1 MSEILVEDDPRLQR
15 PSAPVVWPDPELVRE
30 LGALHRALAGFRRR
44 RGFGRAIA
52 APQIGIAKR
61 VIAMDLGARALSLI
75 NPEVFWRSD
84 ETIELWDDCMS
95 VPDRVVRVRR
105 HRSISIRY
113 LDEQGRPREW
123 RRLPPDMSEL
133 LQHEIDHLDGV
144 LMTARAAGAEA
155 VRSISDH
162 AALVEAARPAH
173 RLSLAAIADAARTID
188 PVFLHTP
195 QYECEPLSQE
205 LGCALTLKVETV
217 NPIRSFKG
225 RGADY
230 FLARVTAAGDERPMV
245 CASAGNFGQA
255 MAYTCRKRGRH
266 LVVYAGEHANP
277 LKVERMR
284 ALGAELRLIGDDF
297 DAAKAEAKRFAAETG
312 ARMVEDGRDPELSE
326 GAGSVAVELLER
338 DDVIDAVTVPLGN
351 GALLSGIARWL
362 KAASP
367 STDVVGVSSRGAD
380 AMERS
385 WRAGRVV
392 EQPSVDT
399 IADGIAVRVPIP
411 EAVED
416 MRRTVDDV
424 VLVADDVILQ
434 AMRLLY
440 EQAGLLIEPA
450 GAAGIAAILADVE
463 RYRGRR
469 VATVLCGGN
478 VTRVDAERW
487 LVGMGQADAASRQ
500 ARR

>member
-1 MSEILVEDDPRLQR
+1 
-15 PSAPVVWPDPELVRE
+15 VVWPDPELVRE

-52 APQIGIAKR
+52 APRFGMGKR
-61 VIAMDLGARALSLI
+61 GLAMDLGARAVSVRR
-75 NPEVFWRSD
+75 PEGFWRSD

-217 NPIRSFKG
+217 NPVRSFKG

-385 WRAGRVV
+385 WRTRRVV
-392 EQPSVDT
+392 ERPSVDT

-500 ARR
+500 ARS